1 MTSALQVARGLK
13 RFIPPKAVSIID
25 QLTGAEDIMWSRVV
39 MRAECKRLIENLNLA
54 NLNVLE
60 ISGTYWGGLPFK
72 SYKNLLFP
80 GFDICN
86 EKDSDKFDL
95 IIAEQVFE
103 HLLWPYRA
111 ARNVF
116 QMLND
121 GGHFLVSTPF
131 LLRIHEVPVDCS
143 RWTETGLRYFL
154 AECGF
159 DLAKIQTGAW
169 GNRACVKANLDL
181 AGGVR
186 YRRRLHS
193 LKNEPDVPYHVWA
206 FASK

>member
-1 MTSALQVARGLK
+1 MPTPYQIARRLRG
-13 RFIPPKAVSIID
+13 FIPQKAINLLD
-25 QLTGAEDIMWSRVV
+25 RLTGAEDIPWTRVI
-39 MRAECKRLIENLNLA
+39 MRADCHRLVESLDVR

-60 ISGTYWGGLPFK
+60 ISGTYWGSLPFK
-72 SYKNLLFP
+72 SYENVAFP
-80 GFDICN
+80 EFDICIQ
-86 EKDSDKFDL
+86 KYPGKFDL

-111 ARNVF
+111 GRNVF
-116 QMLND
+116 DMLND
-121 GGHFLVSTPF
+121 GGHLLISTPF
-131 LLRIHEVPVDCS
+131 LLRVHNFPADCT

-159 DLAKIQTGAW
+159 DLSKIQTSSW
-169 GNRACVKANLDL
+169 GNRACVKAHLDGWL
-181 AGGVR
+181 R

-206 FASK
+206 LASK